1 MYSEFLTTFVYFLRS
16 KNSGHVYLLNT
27 YSVHT
32 FICYEP
38 MSISKLDASRI
49 AQYSS
54 RHGPFT
60 HGAPDLIGEKEKKE
74 NVSTE
79 HVFHSILHSHCH
91 SHWN

>member
-38 MSISKLDASRI
+38 MFISKLDASRI
-49 AQYSS
+49 PQYDS

-60 HGAPDLIGEKEKKE
+60 HGAPDLIGKKEKKK
-74 NVSTE
+74 S
-79 HVFHSILHSHCH
+79 FH
-91 SHWN
+91 